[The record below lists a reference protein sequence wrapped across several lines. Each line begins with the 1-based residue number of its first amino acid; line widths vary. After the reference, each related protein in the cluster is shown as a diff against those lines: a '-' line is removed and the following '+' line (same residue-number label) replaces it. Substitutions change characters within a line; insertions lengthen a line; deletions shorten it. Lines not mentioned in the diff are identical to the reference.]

1 MKTAGLYVHVPFCD
15 HKCVYCDFYSIIT
28 TDNVLSYPEALFKE
42 IEYYA
47 EQFAESHDFVTI
59 YFGGGTP
66 SLMEPAYL
74 ESIINKLHKHFRISA
89 DAEVTM
95 ETNPG
100 TVSKEKLIA
109 FRKVGI
115 NRVSIGIQSFHE
127 DELKFMTRIHSSE
140 QAQKTVREAAEAGFA
155 NISADL
161 IFNLPGQTKLKWK
174 ENLDTLFT
182 LPVSHLSAY
191 SLILERGTILN
202 KLVLD
207 KKVTLNDDD
216 HDADLYEYTIDYITG
231 KGFNQYEVS
240 NFALPGY
247 ECIHNKLYW
256 EYDDYLGL
264 GTSAHSFMNGTRWWN
279 ISSLKLYLD
288 AVREQGHPRAGSEV
302 PDRQMQITEYI
313 MLALRAGGLDIS
325 AFISRFGGTE
335 YEIRRPEL
343 DLMQKEGFT
352 ILSGGKI
359 KLTPK
364 GYAMCDELLTKL

>member
-1 MKTAGLYVHVPFCD
+1 MPSGIYVHVPFCD

-28 TDNVLSYPEALFKE
+28 TDNVSSYPQALFKE
-42 IEYYA
+42 IEFYA
-47 EQFAESHDFVTI
+47 EQYAESHDFVTV

-74 ESIINKLHKHFRISA
+74 ESIINKLYKHFRISA

-100 TVSKEKLIA
+100 TVSKEKLIE
-109 FRKVGI
+109 FRKAGI

-127 DELKFMTRIHSSE
+127 DELRFMTRIHGAE
-140 QAQKTVREAAEAGFA
+140 QAKRTVRDAAEAGYT

-161 IFNLPGQTKLKWK
+161 IFNLPGQTKQKWQ

-202 KLVLD
+202 KMVID
-207 KKVTLNDDD
+207 KKVILNDDD

-313 MLALRAGGLDIS
+313 MLALRAGGLDVS
-325 AFISRFGGTE
+325 AFISRFGEME
-335 YEIRRPEL
+335 YISRKQEL
-343 DLMQKEGFT
+343 EMMLKEGFT
-352 ILSGGKI
+352 FISGGRI

>member
-1 MKTAGLYVHVPFCD
+1 M
-15 HKCVYCDFYSIIT
+15 
-28 TDNVLSYPEALFKE
+28 SYPEALFKE

-47 EQFAESHDFVTI
+47 EQFAESHKFTTI

-66 SLMEPAYL
+66 SLMEPKYL
-74 ESIINKLHKHFRISA
+74 ESIINKLHKYFRISA

-100 TVSKEKLIA
+100 TVSKEKLIE
-109 FRKVGI
+109 FRKAGI

-127 DELKFMTRIHSSE
+127 DELRFMTRIHSSE
-140 QAQKTVREAAEAGFA
+140 QAQRTVRDAAEAGFT

-161 IFNLPGQTKLKWK
+161 IFNLPGQTKQKWK

-207 KKVTLNDDD
+207 KKVMLNDDD

-279 ISSLKLYLD
+279 ISSLKFYLD
-288 AVREQGHPRAGSEV
+288 AVGEQGHPRAGSEV

-325 AFISRFGGTE
+325 QFSSRFGENE
-335 YEIRRPEL
+335 YISRKQEL
-343 DLMQKEGFT
+343 ELMQKEGFT
-352 ILSGGKI
+352 VLSDGKI
-359 KLTPK
+359 KLTPI

>member
-1 MKTAGLYVHVPFCD
+1 M
-15 HKCVYCDFYSIIT
+15 
-28 TDNVLSYPEALFKE
+28 SYPEALFKE
-42 IEYYA
+42 IEYYT
-47 EQFAESHDFVTI
+47 EQFAGSHEFVTI

-66 SLMEPAYL
+66 SLMEPEYL

-109 FRKVGI
+109 FRKAGI

-127 DELKFMTRIHSSE
+127 DELRFMTRIHSSE
-140 QAQKTVREAAEAGFA
+140 QAQRTVREAAEAGFT

-161 IFNLPGQTKLKWK
+161 IFNLPGQTKQKWQ

-207 KKVTLNDDD
+207 KKVVLNDDD

-231 KGFNQYEVS
+231 KGFHQYEVS
-240 NFALPGY
+240 NFALPCY

-264 GTSAHSFMNGTRWWN
+264 GTSAHSFMSGTRWWN

-313 MLALRAGGLDIS
+313 MLALRSGGLDIS
-325 AFISRFGGTE
+325 AFSSRFGDEE
-335 YEIRRPEL
+335 YTSRKHEF

-352 ILSGGKI
+352 VLSEGKI